1 MLRKIIFALL
11 AFVIFNLSFTQLAA
25 AKPQTPSPTS
35 TPTPTPVCENFTPE
49 GLCITKGGD
58 KIVTLKW
65 LESLFGNVVGVAL
78 GFGGIILFVLL
89 LIGGLKYITAGGDPK
104 GIESAKKTIT
114 YAIFGIV
121 LLALAFLILQLI
133 QNLTG
138 APVTEFKIS
147 Q

>member
-1 MLRKIIFALL
+1 MDKC
-11 AFVIFNLSFTQLAA
+11 VS
-25 AKPQTPSPTS
+25 
-35 TPTPTPVCENFTPE
+35 FTPE
-49 GLCITKGGD
+49 GLCVTASGD

-65 LESLFGNVVGVAL
+65 FESLFGNVVGVAL

-104 GIESAKKTIT
+104 GIEGAKKTIT
-114 YAIFGIV
+114 FAVLGII